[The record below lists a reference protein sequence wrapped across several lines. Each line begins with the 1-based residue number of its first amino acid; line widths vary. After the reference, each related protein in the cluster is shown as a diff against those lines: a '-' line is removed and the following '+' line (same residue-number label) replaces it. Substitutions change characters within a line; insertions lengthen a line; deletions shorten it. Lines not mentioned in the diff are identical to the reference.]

1 MIMFSK
7 FNYKKRVLKLYENL
21 TSCHDECIDVKK
33 LHDGI
38 ESIVTT
44 LHKKYNTNSKHFID
58 YINIIISTYPII
70 YLLIDKF
77 NLFDLETKICVVKL
91 ISYVL
96 YTSGGVFFFLQHPF
110 IIDEIFYHFREDD
123 ITLNIGHIIQEFVKH
138 KDIVQI
144 ILFTPSVY
152 LLFLIIRDDIVEKS
166 ALSFEIVNT
175 IFQEHKYMVDYFL
188 QYNYD
193 RFIEMYLSLLKSKNY
208 IVVRKGLD
216 LLYFIITHYKYFNER
231 FIQSIDN
238 MKLIASFQNNPS
250 EKIQA
255 SAYKIYDLFIKKFD
269 EKLSCHHDKNNKA

>member
-1 MIMFSK
+1 MKIKFKYMFLK
-7 FNYKKRVLKLYENL
+7 FNYKKGILKLYENL
-21 TSCHDECIDVKK
+21 TCCQEENIDVKK
-33 LHDGI
+33 VHDVI
-38 ESIVTT
+38 ENIVKT
-44 LHKKYNTNSKHFID
+44 LHKKYNTNSRHFID
-58 YINIIISTYPII
+58 YINTIISKYPIM

-77 NLFDLETKICVVKL
+77 NMFDSETKICVVKL

-96 YTSGGVFFFLQHPF
+96 YTSDGVYYFLQHQF
-110 IIDEIFYHFREDD
+110 IIDEIFYHFREDV

-138 KDIVQI
+138 KDIVYI

-152 LLFLIIRDDIVEKS
+152 LLFLIIRDDTVEKS

-175 IFQEHKYMVDYFL
+175 IFQEHEYMVDYFL

-208 IVVRKGLD
+208 IVVRKSLD
-216 LLYFIITHYKYFNER
+216 LLYFILTHYKYFNEL

-250 EKIQA
+250 EKIQV
-255 SAYKIYDLFIKKFD
+255 SAYKIYDLFVKKFD
-269 EKLSCHHDKNNKA
+269 EK